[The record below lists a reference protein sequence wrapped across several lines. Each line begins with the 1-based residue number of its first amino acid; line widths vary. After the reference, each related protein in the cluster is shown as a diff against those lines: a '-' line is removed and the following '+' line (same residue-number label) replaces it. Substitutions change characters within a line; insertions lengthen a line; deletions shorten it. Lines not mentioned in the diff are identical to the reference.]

1 MDFSEEVLQFLEIIA
16 PGAVLLRQK
25 ILYNVAEALDPDA
38 QAVERNLRAIPQS
51 PTMQVVGLNP
61 TLKSEVLE
69 DVAAKPQPGRSAGE
83 RLAPASPLFA
93 VEVLEGLSGFLL
105 ELGLANGEELQ
116 QFTSHRVTGAVQAM
130 HPFFHHLRVPQV
142 SQTAE
147 ESLTGFLHLLPS
159 WIGINGH
166 DAVGHRAA
174 TA

>member
-69 DVAAKPQPGRSAGE
+69 DVAAKPQPGRSAG
-83 RLAPASPLFA
+83 
-93 VEVLEGLSGFLL
+93 
-105 ELGLANGEELQ
+105 
-116 QFTSHRVTGAVQAM
+116 
-130 HPFFHHLRVPQV
+130 
-142 SQTAE
+142 
-147 ESLTGFLHLLPS
+147 
-159 WIGINGH
+159 
-166 DAVGHRAA
+166 
-174 TA
+174 